1 MAWCIS
7 FLLIG
12 NVAASFQ
19 QHDIGKIRPSYFN
32 TPMQSS
38 SHASPFQRPPNM
50 NGPLHELHMNTIN
63 NFLSGITGQ
72 PPSTLVDSTI
82 LSELLSGTN
91 IDPEK
96 QNVKLGCVYKAS
108 RDGFSAVD
116 FHKNCDGRGSG
127 LVVILTKTGK
137 TFGGFNPLG
146 WESSDDY
153 RNSNSAFLWH
163 IQGKNVVR
171 HNVLQGGNAAIF
183 DYATGG
189 PQFGSSDLIVGP
201 PRAAVMGG
209 FAGPDMEDTSAN
221 AGSLKVATS
230 TFGGAYDTLGGWPRG
245 SHNVVEVEVYCN
257 ENVLPR
263 NNDVGFLRW
272 PFS

>member
-1 MAWCIS
+1 
-7 FLLIG
+7 
-12 NVAASFQ
+12 
-19 QHDIGKIRPSYFN
+19 
-32 TPMQSS
+32 MQSNNKFPLQRS
-38 SHASPFQRPPNM
+38 KSMSASVQKLQMNM
-50 NGPLHELHMNTIN
+50 MN

-72 PPSTLVDSTI
+72 PPSVLVDSNI
-82 LSELLSGTN
+82 LSQLLSDTN

-96 QNVKLGCVYKAS
+96 QNVKLGCVYKES
-108 RDGFSAVD
+108 RDGFSAID
-116 FHKNCDGRGSG
+116 FHKTCDGRGSG
-127 LVVILTKTGK
+127 LVVILTKSGK

-163 IQGKNVVR
+163 VQGKNVVR

-209 FAGPDMEDTSAN
+209 FAGPDMEDTSIN
-221 AGSLKVATS
+221 AGSLRVATS
-230 TFGGAYDTLGGWPRG
+230 TFGGAYDTLAGWPRG

-263 NNDVGFLRW
+263 NNDGGVFRW

>member
-1 MAWCIS
+1 MEK
-7 FLLIG
+7 
-12 NVAASFQ
+12 VTSFQ
-19 QHDIGKIRPSYFN
+19 QHHSMVTINRSMNIRSYRNIPIQPPTNKSGLRQKPKIMN
-32 TPMQSS
+32 
-38 SHASPFQRPPNM
+38 ASFRKPQLNM
-50 NGPLHELHMNTIN
+50 IN

-72 PPSTLVDSTI
+72 PPSSLVDSNI
-82 LSELLSGTN
+82 LSKLLSGTN

-96 QNVKLGCVYKAS
+96 ENVQLGCIYKAS

-116 FHKNCDGRGSG
+116 FHEKCDGRGSG
-127 LVVILTKTGK
+127 FVVILTKTGK

-153 RNSNSAFLWH
+153 RNSNAAYLWH
-163 IQGKNVVR
+163 IEGKNTVI

-189 PQFGSSDLIVGP
+189 PQFGSSDFIVGP

-209 FAGPDMEDTSAN
+209 FAGPDMEDTSVN

-230 TFGGAYDTLGGWPRG
+230 TFGGAYDTSRGWPRG
-245 SHNVVEVEVYCN
+245 SHDVVEVEVYCN
-257 ENVLPR
+257 KNVLPR
-263 NNDVGFLRW
+263 NNDGGRVFRW
-272 PFS
+272 PFP